1 MVLSKAKELHHHASE
16 LENVVKPN
24 SDVEAWEVAKMERA
38 ATDASDVTHYEDGK
52 GSSTEYSEYFAKGGI
67 VIGLVDPNKDKTIK
81 TITLDRNYRESEE
94 EVTKLNE
101 KLNKKSNPKE
111 LYWRVIQIGS
121 MAKGGKVGMP
131 EWAVT
136 ITSEDG
142 ESYDWDGFAKDE
154 DDALNKAEKEA
165 GFESVESGV
174 NMVTD
179 KNGKKVAYKKGGK
192 LSSKAK
198 YIPKR
203 DIEEVEIDQNGK
215 EVELDGADLL
225 DGIYVK
231 KSSYTK
237 KKGAGRPP
245 AKKATGGPVKAK
257 SNRKGGKSVGQ
268 IAALA
273 KQIRK
278 EGEKWTDA
286 IKRASAQ
293 LKSKI

>member
-1 MVLSKAKELHHHASE
+1 
-16 LENVVKPN
+16 
-24 SDVEAWEVAKMERA
+24 
-38 ATDASDVTHYEDGK
+38 
-52 GSSTEYSEYFAKGGI
+52 
-67 VIGLVDPNKDKTIK
+67 
-81 TITLDRNYRESEE
+81 
-94 EVTKLNE
+94 
-101 KLNKKSNPKE
+101 
-111 LYWRVIQIGS
+111 
-121 MAKGGKVGMP
+121 MP

-142 ESYDWDGFAKDE
+142 DSYDWVGFAKDE
-154 DDALNKAEKEA
+154 DSALYAAEKEA

-174 NMVTD
+174 NMITD
-179 KNGKKVAYKKGGK
+179 ANGKKIEFKKGGK

-203 DIEEVEIDQNGK
+203 DIEEVEIDKNGK
-215 EVELDGADLL
+215 EVQIDGADLL

-231 KSSYTK
+231 KSTYTK
-237 KKGAGRPP
+237 KKGAGRPKGP
-245 AKKATGGPVKAK
+245 AKKATGGEVKPK
-257 SNRKGGKSVGQ
+257 SNKKGGKSVGQ